1 MSWKP
6 YDGGIY
12 LEHIV
17 KMDPAG
23 MIPDFIK
30 NKAATRMTNT
40 LLIIT
45 EYLMHGTI
53 PDSPF

>member
-45 EYLMHGTI
+45 DYLMHGTI